1 MIPSKGTNK
10 QSNEGEER
18 VKYQE
23 RGGEAEARR
32 GESSDG
38 RGGESGVGWR
48 RRGGGGGPSTAAV
61 AVEAN
66 AIAMVSDRARVK

>member
-32 GESSDG
+32 RESSDG

-48 RRGGGGGPSTAAV
+48 RRGGGGAQYRCRRRGSERHSHGQRPS
-61 AVEAN
+61 EG
-66 AIAMVSDRARVK
+66 